1 MCGIVY
7 KSSFYTESDIPR
19 FVKSCKLLNHR
30 GPDEWGYV
38 LNNRHMLGHKRL
50 SIVDLINGHQPMSN
64 DDHHLIYNG
73 ELYNIEEL
81 KRYLINDGI
90 INTIF
95 IIITIT
101 TFLYFNNKNLQK
113 KCKNMCN

>member
-19 FVKSCKLLNHR
+19 FVKSCELLNHR

-64 DDHHLIYNG
+64 DDHHLI
-73 ELYNIEEL
+73 
-81 KRYLINDGI
+81 INR
-90 INTIF
+90 
-95 IIITIT
+95 IITISIR
-101 TFLYFNNKNLQK
+101 
-113 KCKNMCN
+113 KCILRK